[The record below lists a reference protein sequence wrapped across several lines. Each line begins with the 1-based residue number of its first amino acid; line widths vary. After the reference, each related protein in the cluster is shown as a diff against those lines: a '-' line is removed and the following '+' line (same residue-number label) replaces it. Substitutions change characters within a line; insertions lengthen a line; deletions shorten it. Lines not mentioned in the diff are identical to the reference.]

1 LGGYAM
7 AIRTLRSMVDE
18 LVRVNCEILD
28 AYVRDKLDE
37 HDMLEVAERVHNV
50 RSQVETN
57 LSVAKSILRKIS

>member
-1 LGGYAM
+1 M
-7 AIRTLRSMVDE
+7 AIRTLRSMVEE
-18 LVRVNCEILD
+18 LVQVNGEILD